1 MSGQLLLKMCRIT
14 AAHAVLQTRLH
25 VGVELPAVAQAG
37 FQQLPVLPCNLCPIT
52 CFLQVEVELSEPEP
66 GNTVLQLKHTGLPEA
81 DKYGHGDVQEQVE
94 QGWKGQIF
102 NRIRAVFGYGV

>member
-1 MSGQLLLKMCRIT
+1 M
-14 AAHAVLQTRLH
+14 
-25 VGVELPAVAQAG
+25 
-37 FQQLPVLPCNLCPIT
+37 FLCHLT
-52 CFLQVEVELSEPEP
+52 FLQVEIELSEPEP

-94 QGWKGQIF
+94 QGWRGQIF